1 MIAIGNFL
9 IKKENVIL
17 LIEVFFKDINK
28 QEKELNIDLYILLN
42 SQRYL
47 LKKETFEIKNITNFY
62 STKIEEVKTLIE
74 ECKIETQILIK
85 LYDEIKNKRKL
96 SKIDLKQIIQNI
108 ALKYM
113 PAIQLEFQKQIL

>member
-17 LIEVFFKDINK
+17 LIEVYFKDINQ

-47 LKKETFEIKNITNFY
+47 LKKETFEIKNIKNFY
-62 STKIEEVKTLIE
+62 STKIEEVKALIE

-85 LYDEIKNKRKL
+85 LYDEIKSKRKL

-108 ALKYM
+108 ALKYI
-113 PAIQLEFQKQIL
+113 PAIQLEFQK

>member
-17 LIEVFFKDINK
+17 LIEVFFKEINK

>member
-17 LIEVFFKDINK
+17 LIEVYFKDINQ

-47 LKKETFEIKNITNFY
+47 LKKETFEIKNIKNFY

-85 LYDEIKNKRKL
+85 LYDEIKSKRKL

-108 ALKYM
+108 ALKYI
-113 PAIQLEFQKQIL
+113 PAIQLEFQK